1 MLVGSTTSHF
11 AQQGDDMH
19 NDEPAMLGNDS
30 DELEVDGDGGQDKQV
45 VEECDAGLKSLSSI
59 TLAAPP
65 GKEYLLDL

>member
-1 MLVGSTTSHF
+1 
-11 AQQGDDMH
+11 MH